1 MRKRIT
7 VALVGVTFAALAA
20 LAFIKDPFVA
30 PMASGIY
37 RLMFC
42 LIAEYAPI
50 CIAGIAFLDLADDLY
65 RHIKNTCLSKP
76 PIRGLILSMNF
87 FYIFPIW

>member
-20 LAFIKDPFVA
+20 LAFLKDPFVA

-65 RHIKNTCLSKP
+65 RHIKKARDNKRKAAEKKARNLEFNKMY
-76 PIRGLILSMNF
+76 G
-87 FYIFPIW
+87 